1 MKSRSDRRYT
11 AFLLSGLGRFADVDA
26 EDAPVPITP
35 SSLTQSM
42 ASPVA
47 CGAAWCEGGGAAGVV
62 GEHVFVPVRG
72 VHPRMRVRNSARPSA
87 KARANTNQDA
97 RLQAGAGWER
107 MRVGGWGIAMHLL
120 SQE

>member
-47 CGAAWCEGGGAAGVV
+47 CGAAWCEGGGAVGVV
-62 GEHVFVPVRG
+62 GEHVFARRRA
-72 VHPRMRVRNSARPSA
+72 VHPRMRRFNACPKQRTIKHKSDS
-87 KARANTNQDA
+87 K
-97 RLQAGAGWER
+97 
-107 MRVGGWGIAMHLL
+107 H
-120 SQE
+120 

>member
-1 MKSRSDRRYT
+1 MASSRRYDTHAGDRPEEEASKKSRSDRRYR

-72 VHPRMRVRNSARPSA
+72 
-87 KARANTNQDA
+87 NQDA
-97 RLQAGAGWER
+97 RLQAGAGGER

>member
-72 VHPRMRVRNSARPSA
+72 VHPRMRVRNSARSST
-87 KARANTNQDA
+87 KATANTNQDA
-97 RLQAGAGWER
+97 PLQAGAGWEG
-107 MRVGGWGIAMHLL
+107 MRVG
-120 SQE
+120 